1 MQVGQGLVFH
11 IGINRNIVEC
21 KLFNDGV
28 YQYHKGGINRNIV
41 ECKFAYMIFCHRCKH
56 TELIETLWNVNS
68 ITAITCP
75 DRASRINRNIVEC
88 KLCRPR
94 PCYLL
99 LCELIETLWNV
110 NDYMN
115 NAVYLICERELIETL
130 WNVNFQPVYIRL
142 SAVLEL
148 IETLW
153 NVNSFLKSLSPGS
166 I

>member
-1 MQVGQGLVFH
+1 
-11 IGINRNIVEC
+11 
-21 KLFNDGV
+21 
-28 YQYHKGGINRNIV
+28 
-41 ECKFAYMIFCHRCKH
+41 
-56 TELIETLWNVNS
+56 
-68 ITAITCP
+68 
-75 DRASRINRNIVEC
+75 
-88 KLCRPR
+88 
-94 PCYLL
+94 
-99 LCELIETLWNV
+99 
-110 NDYMN
+110 MN